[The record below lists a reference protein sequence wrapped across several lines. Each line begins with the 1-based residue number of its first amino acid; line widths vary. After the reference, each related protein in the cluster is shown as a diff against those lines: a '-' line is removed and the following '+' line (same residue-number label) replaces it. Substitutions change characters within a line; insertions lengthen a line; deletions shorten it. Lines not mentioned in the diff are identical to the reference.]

1 MFGYI
6 KSFMWEQVEQ
16 DTSQQQPVEYL
27 ILKYESTSS
36 RPNLDI
42 ILWQSFSFHNKY
54 YHVLEFFIS
63 SRQVGLEIRII
74 PHSGRY
80 DSTT

>member
-42 ILWQSFSFHNKY
+42 IL
-54 YHVLEFFIS
+54 
-63 SRQVGLEIRII
+63 
-74 PHSGRY
+74 
-80 DSTT
+80 